1 MNKVSFGLQD
11 FVGFLEECCSHRI
24 FSFPILWIAGTVL
37 SIPQES
43 FPLHTN
49 SLGILASTQTSLA
62 LFGSRVDH
70 RKRIGIENRR
80 IGKQARS
87 SGIIPLIC
95 LGHKPPRT
103 SRDEHEDRP
112 DFSFP
117 VCTVRAIPFPVDF
130 LRKVSRETKDM
141 LTSSIPILSYPVFAL
156 RFAREPKEALG

>member
-1 MNKVSFGLQD
+1 M
-11 FVGFLEECCSHRI
+11 
-24 FSFPILWIAGTVL
+24 
-37 SIPQES
+37 
-43 FPLHTN
+43 
-49 SLGILASTQTSLA
+49 
-62 LFGSRVDH
+62 DH

-95 LGHKPPRT
+95 LGHKPPRA
-103 SRDEHEDRP
+103 SRDEHEVRP

-117 VCTVRAIPFPVDF
+117 AYTVRAIPFPVDF

-156 RFAREPKEALG
+156 RFAREPKEAEVFAMKLA

>member
-1 MNKVSFGLQD
+1 LVTTNYLQIQYLFIPGLCLSSLLINI
-11 FVGFLEECCSHRI
+11 VTECSERI
-24 FSFPILWIAGTVL
+24 WDKLFGTVL
-37 SIPQES
+37 HLSKE
-43 FPLHTN
+43 FRFE
-49 SLGILASTQTSLA
+49 A

-95 LGHKPPRT
+95 LGHKPPRA
-103 SRDEHEDRP
+103 SRDEHEVRP

-117 VCTVRAIPFPVDF
+117 ACTVRAIPFPVDF

-156 RFAREPKEALG
+156 RFAREPKEA

>member
-1 MNKVSFGLQD
+1 MQTWV
-11 FVGFLEECCSHRI
+11 FLFFLKNL
-24 FSFPILWIAGTVL
+24 FS
-37 SIPQES
+37 
-43 FPLHTN
+43 
-49 SLGILASTQTSLA
+49 

-95 LGHKPPRT
+95 LGHKPPRA
-103 SRDEHEDRP
+103 SRDEHEVRP

-117 VCTVRAIPFPVDF
+117 ACTVRAIPFPVDF
-130 LRKVSRETKDM
+130 LWKVSRETKDM

-156 RFAREPKEALG
+156 RFAREPKEADKSSLDVHCVCVAILWRMKRRNRAA

>member
-1 MNKVSFGLQD
+1 MSEPPSRFVVTARSALAARCSVSY
-11 FVGFLEECCSHRI
+11 V
-24 FSFPILWIAGTVL
+24 PPMT
-37 SIPQES
+37 
-43 FPLHTN
+43 
-49 SLGILASTQTSLA
+49 A

-95 LGHKPPRT
+95 LGHKPPCA
-103 SRDEHEDRP
+103 SRDEHEVRP

-117 VCTVRAIPFPVDF
+117 ACTVRAIPFPVDF

-156 RFAREPKEALG
+156 RFAREPKEALVCDERTQ

>member
-1 MNKVSFGLQD
+1 M
-11 FVGFLEECCSHRI
+11 
-24 FSFPILWIAGTVL
+24 
-37 SIPQES
+37 
-43 FPLHTN
+43 
-49 SLGILASTQTSLA
+49 
-62 LFGSRVDH
+62 DH

-95 LGHKPPRT
+95 LGHKPPRA
-103 SRDEHEDRP
+103 SRDEHEVRP

-117 VCTVRAIPFPVDF
+117 ACTVRAIPFPVDF

-156 RFAREPKEALG
+156 RFAREPKEALLAKNFENIFKLKEKKN